1 MPFVPLVKLLYL
13 HASRVLP
20 VDLSD
25 PEATRASVDKAVKLF
40 GKVDM
45 LVNNAGTKVIGVV
58 VHVTRVSCP
67 TPFL

>member
-1 MPFVPLVKLLYL
+1 MPFVPWVKLLYL
-13 HASRVLP
+13 HSSRVLP